1 MDARA
6 DDAGERLTRTA
17 RASRSET
24 RTAGEAATAA
34 KTDCSAGTRRRT
46 TTTTR
51 RRMRYGRRSMRG
63 WTRGG
68 GTRESGGGGDRWKS
82 LGMRIRKSWRRF
94 AT

>member
-51 RRMRYGRRSMRG
+51 RLALVPKVS
-63 WTRGG
+63 
-68 GTRESGGGGDRWKS
+68 GTCIYHSYIIFICSSNNFFISNGPTWLNNS
-82 LGMRIRKSWRRF
+82 CYS
-94 AT
+94 T